1 MNIITLQLVLLAFA
15 LLMTYSLFLHWKKK
29 NISNKF
35 FISWLVVF
43 GVFVFLSIFPKILE
57 PLMKELFI
65 VRVMD
70 LGMIGT
76 FMILTY
82 ITIENNIKIRNLED
96 KIEKLV
102 RKISVRKIKSGK

>member
-1 MNIITLQLVLLAFA
+1 MNIINLQMVLLLFA
-15 LLMTYSLFLHWKKK
+15 ILMTYSLFLHWKKK

-35 FISWLVVF
+35 FFSWLIIF
-43 GVFVFLSIFPKILE
+43 LVFVFLAIFPKILE
-57 PLMKELFI
+57 PLMRELFI

-82 ITIENNIKIRNLED
+82 VTIENNIKIKNLE
-96 KIEKLV
+96 KTIEKLV
-102 RKISVRKIKSGK
+102 RKIAIKRK

>member
-1 MNIITLQLVLLAFA
+1 MNIITLQVVLLAFA

-35 FISWLVVF
+35 FMAWLVI
-43 GVFVFLSIFPKILE
+43 FVIFIFLALFPKSLE
-57 PLMKELFI
+57 PLLKELFI
-65 VRVMD
+65 VRLMD

-82 ITIENNIKIRNLED
+82 VTIENNIKIRNLED

-102 RKISVRKIKSGK
+102 RKISVKKIKGEK